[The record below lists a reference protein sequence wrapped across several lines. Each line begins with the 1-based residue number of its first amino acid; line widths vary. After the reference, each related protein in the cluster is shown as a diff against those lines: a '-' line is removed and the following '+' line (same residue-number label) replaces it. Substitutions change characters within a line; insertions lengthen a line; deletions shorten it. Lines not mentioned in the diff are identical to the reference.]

1 MEDVLEIYQ
10 RPYDPLIP
18 VVCMDETSKQLL
30 RPVRDSL
37 APSPGR
43 VRREDYEY
51 ERNGVANLF
60 LAFEPLAGR
69 RMVEVTAHRTAQ
81 DWAQFM
87 RRLLEGPYAKAK
99 RVILVLDNLNV
110 HSGAS
115 FYEAFEAFEARRL
128 LERLEFHH
136 TPKHGSWLNMAEGE
150 FSILQ
155 RQCLSRRIGDP
166 QTLRQEINAW
176 QGARNEAEVGADWQ
190 FTTADARIKLN
201 RLYPS
206 FEA

>member
-43 VRREDYEY
+43 VAREDYEY

-69 RMVEVTAHRTAQ
+69 RVVEVTAHRTAQ
-81 DWAQFM
+81 DWVVFM
-87 RRLLEGPYAKAK
+87 RQLLEGPYAKAK

-115 FYEAFEAFEARRL
+115 FYEAFEPAVARRL
-128 LERLEFHH
+128 LERLEFHY
-136 TPKHGSWLNMAEGE
+136 TPKHGSWLNMAVLHA
-150 FSILQ
+150 S
-155 RQCLSRRIGDP
+155 
-166 QTLRQEINAW
+166 
-176 QGARNEAEVGADWQ
+176 NEE
-190 FTTADARIKLN
+190 
-201 RLYPS
+201 
-206 FEA
+206 

>member
-1 MEDVLEIYQ
+1 MEDVLSVYQ
-10 RPYDPLIP
+10 QPVSEQEPL
-18 VVCMDETSKQLL
+18 VCMDETSKQLL
-30 RPVRDSL
+30 RPVRDAL
-37 APSPGR
+37 APSPGQ
-43 VRREDYEY
+43 VSREDYEY

-69 RMVEVTAHRTAQ
+69 RVVEVTAHRTAQ

-115 FYEAFEAFEARRL
+115 FYEAFEPAVARRL
-128 LERLEFHH
+128 LERIEFHH

-155 RQCLSRRIGDP
+155 RQCLSRRIPDA
-166 QTLRQEINAW
+166 QTLSQEVTAW
-176 QGARNEAEVGADWQ
+176 RRARNDAGIGADWQ
-190 FTTADARIKLN
+190 FKTDDARIKLN